1 MIKIDNSKAV
11 EAVIRH
17 FFPTFFYFYKILK
30 DAYER
35 EVINF
40 SVLGLPAAGKSEFI
54 QNIRR
59 EGSSTEQTPHE
70 GNTISKKTIE
80 IAGKKLVYEEG
91 RDING
96 LVLHEYPEL
105 CKKGDIIY
113 FIFSSK
119 DFLENSAL
127 PEDICEDNIKTY
139 QDQVVAYLGSV
150 IGDKH
155 AKEKPIKIIAS
166 FKDQLPEAYSGK
178 SDVFITNQIHKILKN
193 KGLDITRN
201 CKLYI
206 ADLRDRE
213 WIENNA
219 FELIF
224 NQKNK

>member
-17 FFPTFFYFYKILK
+17 FFPTFFYKILK

-40 SVLGLPAAGKSEFI
+40 SVLGLPEAGKSEFI
-54 QNIRR
+54 QNIRK
-59 EGSSTEQTPHE
+59 EGPAEQTRRE
-70 GNTISKKTIE
+70 GNTVSKKTIK
-80 IAGKKLVYEEG
+80 IAGKILIYEEG
-91 RDING
+91 RDISGTMLN
-96 LVLHEYPEL
+96 EYPEL

-113 FIFSSK
+113 FIFRSK

-127 PEDICEDNIKTY
+127 PKDSCEDYIKTY

-150 IGDKH
+150 IGDKN
-155 AKEKPIKIIAS
+155 AQKKPIQIIAS
-166 FKDQLPEAYSGK
+166 FKDQLPKAYSGK

-193 KGLDITRN
+193 KGLDVTRN
-201 CKLYI
+201 CKFYI

-213 WIENNA
+213 WIERNA
-219 FELIF
+219 LELIF
-224 NQKNK
+224 NQKNKKL